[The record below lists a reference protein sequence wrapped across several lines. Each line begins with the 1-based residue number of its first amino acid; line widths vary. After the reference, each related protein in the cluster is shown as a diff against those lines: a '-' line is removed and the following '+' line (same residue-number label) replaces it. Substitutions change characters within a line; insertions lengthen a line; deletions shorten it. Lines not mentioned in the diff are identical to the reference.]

1 MKANK
6 ILTAAL
12 LLGSL
17 VMTTACS
24 NEEDDIFDQSAAE
37 RLNAASETY
46 SNLLTAGT
54 GKWAMEYFPTNNTD
68 RYTGSGYLMTM
79 KFDKSSAVT
88 VGMKNIFSNNVYRE
102 ATSMWQVI
110 TDDGPVLSFNTW
122 NDNLHQFSQPEDI
135 PFTTGSGNNEQGTG
149 VGGDYEF
156 IITSYSED
164 GKEIYL
170 KGKKRGIYDRLLQL
184 PDTTTLQSYVEDL
197 EGFSNKFGQGED
209 STVQQLRYDA
219 SKDIF
224 VDEKNP
230 NTYLCG
236 ADPYKFFL
244 TNWNGARR
252 FTLTRSS
259 VMSDSFKTLVDN
271 AYEDLRKLTYTF
283 LSIQLSR
290 NNSDNYNQIRLS
302 LRTNRNGTMILDYHF
317 DMTGDGKNV
326 FTLSNLTST
335 NKAAETIVQSQAISA
350 GTTNFNLS
358 TFKFA
363 STADNN
369 QWFVLSM

>member
-1 MKANK
+1 MLNGDSMQVDSCFTG
-6 ILTAAL
+6 I
-12 LLGSL
+12 
-17 VMTTACS
+17 
-24 NEEDDIFDQSAAE
+24 I
-37 RLNAASETY
+37 RLFHVGA
-46 SNLLTAGT
+46 
-54 GKWAMEYFPTNNTD
+54 D
-68 RYTGSGYLMTM
+68 
-79 KFDKSSAVT
+79 AVST
-88 VGMKNIFSNNVYRE
+88 QTLHPFLFS
-102 ATSMWQVI
+102 
-110 TDDGPVLSFNTW
+110 
-122 NDNLHQFSQPEDI
+122 
-135 PFTTGSGNNEQGTG
+135 
-149 VGGDYEF
+149 
-156 IITSYSED
+156 
-164 GKEIYL
+164 K
-170 KGKKRGIYDRLLQL
+170 
-184 PDTTTLQSYVEDL
+184 
-197 EGFSNKFGQGED
+197 
-209 STVQQLRYDA
+209 VQQLRYDA

-335 NKAAETIVQSQAISA
+335 NKAAETVLSKAPNLQVLLNAIVQSQAISA

-358 TFKFA
+358 TFKFT